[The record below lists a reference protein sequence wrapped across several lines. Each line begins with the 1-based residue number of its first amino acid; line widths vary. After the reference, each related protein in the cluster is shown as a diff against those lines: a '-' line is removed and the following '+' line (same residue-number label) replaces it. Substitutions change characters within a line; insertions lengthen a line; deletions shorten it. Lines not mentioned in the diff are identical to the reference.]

1 MAFMNMYALGT
12 QVSLISDVFRSLS
25 FFLDGIIYSLIP
37 AVYSLI
43 YSLYDFSILFEDG
56 TVLTELVNRVTT
68 TVYSFLAIF
77 MFFRV
82 AFSLITMLVDPS
94 VIDDKEKG
102 AKKIVLNIM
111 ICLILIVAVPKVFEY
126 AKLVQSKAMS
136 DHWIEK
142 VVFGDEFGEINE
154 DYSLGNE
161 LALSV
166 WGVFLT
172 PFDANSV
179 TLSAYNSLFNN
190 QNATGFGKV
199 WPLTKVGAVLNSVTG
214 IPIVADI
221 VGKFPILGDAANNI
235 LNMFD
240 AGTYYQLSYIY
251 ILSTIV
257 GAYVLWTFVK
267 LMIDVAYRSIKFFA
281 LELLAPVAIVSYI
294 EPSSSKKGVF
304 SKWLNETVKTYISL
318 FVRVFIFA
326 FASILLRAF
335 SLSTVKLDNGVW
347 VNLFYILAVIAF
359 IKTAPKFI
367 DNLFG
372 TSISKDSDTKFVSD
386 MFRGVMGGA
395 VIATSGTI
403 SGAYVAKKTGQSV
416 LKGALSGGWSGFSKG
431 YGAAKKGDMIG
442 VVKGGID
449 NHKGLAKQ
457 YGYSVD
463 KQYERDLANMERYV
477 EVGKKAKTA
486 AIMQADANDRHD
498 IKELF
503 NRTGRKVNGFEV
515 TYSNLIGDAEAEGL
529 YKKYMATVAENSI
542 IPGMSQEGLN
552 VYNNAAQRSMYAA
565 LSKMQSAKAEAA
577 FETKYSA
584 FLQKDSAG
592 QEAVV
597 LEAFNNENSRRAS
610 LGEVTYTSWQDMY
623 KDIGGLDATTN
634 ITLDDAYKISL
645 ENEIKLKTGHTT
657 DEWANIAGK
666 EEGDASA
673 AKDEVKRHEASSKG
687 QADKR
692 KKKLYSEAK
701 GKTEAQSFKQ

>member
-12 QVSLISDVFRSLS
+12 QVSLISDIFRSLS

-56 TVLTELVNRVTT
+56 TVLTNLINRVTT

-111 ICLILIVAVPKVFEY
+111 ICLVLIVAVPKVFEY

-172 PFDANSV
+172 PFDANPI

-304 SKWLNETVKTYISL
+304 NKWLNETVKTYISL

-372 TSISKDSDTKFVSD
+372 TTISKDSDTKFVSD

-395 VIATSGTI
+395 AVATFGTI
-403 SGAYVAKKTGQSV
+403 SGAHVAKKTGQSV

-457 YGYSVD
+457 YGYSID

-477 EVGKKAKTA
+477 KPGKDAKTA
-486 AIMQADANDRHD
+486 AIMQAEANDRHD

-542 IPGMSQEGLN
+542 IPHMSHEGLN

-565 LSKMQSAKAEAA
+565 LSKMQSAKAESA
-577 FETKYSA
+577 FDTKYSA
-584 FLQKDSAG
+584 FLQKDAAG

-597 LEAFNNENSRRAS
+597 LEAFNNENNRRTS
-610 LGEVTYTSWQDMY
+610 LGEATYSSWQDMY
-623 KDIGGLDATTN
+623 KDIGGLEATAN
-634 ITLDDAYKISL
+634 ITLDDAYKIAL
-645 ENEIKLKTGHTT
+645 ENEIKIKTGHTT
-657 DEWANIAGK
+657 SEWANIAGK

-673 AKDEVKRHEASSKG
+673 AKDEVKRYEASSKG

-692 KKKLYSEAK
+692 QKKLYAEAK
-701 GKTEAQSFKQ
+701 GKSEAQSFKQ